1 MDDLIR
7 KYNVKGPRYTSYP
20 TAAQFSEA
28 DDGDYTMLESYLGE
42 RNRCPRPLSLYVHVP
57 FCFSLCWYCA
67 CTKIITRD
75 RGRGDHYLDYLERE
89 IDLLAGR
96 LGPGAPLQQLHFGG
110 GTPTF
115 LEPAQ
120 LLRLG
125 DALRKRFRFTGQTEF
140 SVEID
145 PRRCTRAHVQA
156 LAAIGC
162 NRASLGV
169 QDTNPDVQKAIHRV
183 QPIEQVDRVCRWLR
197 EEGIRS
203 LNFDLIYGLPRQSRQ
218 TFGKTLEE
226 VTDFRPDRLAV
237 YSFAHLPSLM
247 PAQRLLEEDDLPSA
261 DEKIAMLRLAIDRL
275 EGEGYRFIGMDHFA
289 REDDE
294 LVEAMDSGDLHRNF
308 QGYSTRAGADLYA
321 LGMSGISGAG
331 GWYWQ
336 NAKELGDY
344 YRELD
349 RGMLPVAKYARLD
362 RDDEMRR
369 MIIGH
374 IMCRMGV
381 DFIEVERRWDID
393 MNDYF
398 ARELHRLE
406 ELERDGLLRLHN
418 DRISINETGR
428 LFLRNIAMCFDRY
441 LHRDEARPNHS
452 EPQYSKTV

>member
-7 KYNVKGPRYTSYP
+7 KYNVTGRRYTSYP
-20 TAAQFSEA
+20 TAVQFRE
-28 DDGDYTMLESYLGE
+28 GGE
-42 RNRCPRPLSLYVHVP
+42 RAYAELACSLEDRNRRSRPLSLYVHVP

-75 RGRGDHYLDYLERE
+75 RGRGDHYMDYLEKE
-89 IDLLAGR
+89 MDLLSGR
-96 LGPGAPLQQLHFGG
+96 LNPGAPLQQLHFGG

-125 DALRKRFRFTGQTEF
+125 DALRERFQFTGQTEF

-169 QDTNPDVQKAIHRV
+169 QDTNPEVQKAIHRV
-183 QPIEQVDRVCRWLR
+183 QPTEQVERVCRWLR

-203 LNFDLIYGLPRQSRQ
+203 INFDLIYGLPRQSRQ

-226 VTDFRPDRLAV
+226 VTDLGPDRLAV
-237 YSFAHLPSLM
+237 YSYAHLPSRV
-247 PAQRLLEEDDLPSA
+247 PAQRLLEREDLPSA
-261 DEKIAMLRLAIDRL
+261 DEKIAMLRLAIDHLDR
-275 EGEGYRFIGMDHFA
+275 EGYRFIGMDHFA
-289 REDDE
+289 REGDE
-294 LVEAMDSGDLHRNF
+294 LVEAMASGDLHRNF
-308 QGYSTRAGADLYA
+308 QGYSTRSGADLYA

-349 RGMLPVAKYARLD
+349 REGCPSPNTPAWTAMTKYAAWSSAASCAAWVLTLPKSS
-362 RDDEMRR
+362 
-369 MIIGH
+369 GA
-374 IMCRMGV
+374 GV
-381 DFIEVERRWDID
+381 
-393 MNDYF
+393 
-398 ARELHRLE
+398 
-406 ELERDGLLRLHN
+406 
-418 DRISINETGR
+418 ST
-428 LFLRNIAMCFDRY
+428 
-441 LHRDEARPNHS
+441 
-452 EPQYSKTV
+452 